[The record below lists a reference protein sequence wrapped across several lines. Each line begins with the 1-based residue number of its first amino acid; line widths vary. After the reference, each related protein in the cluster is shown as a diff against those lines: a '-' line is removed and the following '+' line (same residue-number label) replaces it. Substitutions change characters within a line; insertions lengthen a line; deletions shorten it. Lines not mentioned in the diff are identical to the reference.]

1 MEVIHSK
8 LTGRL
13 YVCKAKKVSKRE
25 RNHKR
30 HKENDGAYK

>member
-1 MEVIHSK
+1 MEVIHNK

-13 YVCKAKKVSKRE
+13 YVSKRE

-30 HKENDGAYK
+30 HKENGGAYNQ